1 MLVGMKRRALLTLGV
16 GAAALV
22 VAGHRPAPAIATDGH
37 EASAKR
43 GLRGLKLADLNPDR
57 MWPTYR
63 RYYLLI
69 VSQRDDDK
77 SGALTAAV
85 VDVLSRHLPSSRPQL
100 VRAAD
105 SRRIGVL
112 IATDQQ
118 DVAIMQADS
127 AEALFLA
134 KPPFDDIPNAPLRII
149 VSFGSHVFVCRP
161 NFMAR
166 HAYLLAKTL
175 AEHGEGLPAPAVA
188 PAGVVPAHP
197 GSRAFFAGEEL
208 PNE

>member
-1 MLVGMKRRALLTLGV
+1 MKRRALLTLGAG
-16 GAAALV
+16 GAAFV
-22 VAGHRPAPAIATDGH
+22 VAGAGSAPAISTNDR
-37 EASAKR
+37 EASAGWGPR
-43 GLRGLKLADLNPDR
+43 RLKLADLNPDR

-63 RYYLLI
+63 RYHLLI
-69 VSQRDDDK
+69 VSQRDDEK

-85 VDVLSRHLPSSRPQL
+85 VDVLSRYLPDSRPQL

-112 IATDQQ
+112 IATDLQ
-118 DVAIMQADS
+118 DVAIMQAES

-161 NFMAR
+161 NFMAP

-188 PAGVVPAHP
+188 PSGVVPAHP
-197 GSRAFFAGEEL
+197 GSRAFFAGEEM

>member
-1 MLVGMKRRALLTLGV
+1 
-16 GAAALV
+16 
-22 VAGHRPAPAIATDGH
+22 
-37 EASAKR
+37 
-43 GLRGLKLADLNPDR
+43 
-57 MWPTYR
+57 MWPTFR
-63 RYYLLI
+63 RYHLLI
-69 VSQRDDDK
+69 VSQRDDEK

-85 VDVLSRHLPSSRPQL
+85 VDVLSRYLPNSRPQL

-118 DVAIMQADS
+118 DVAIMQGES

-197 GSRAFFAGEEL
+197 GSHAFFAGEEM